1 MPIFDKYK
9 AIFVHIPKCAGTSV
23 SNAFAD
29 GDPRFNDAGYKK
41 FSLRTMKGRNLEHQ
55 TSNRLKLLAPFR
67 FRKYYKFAFVRNP
80 FDRMV
85 SEFKWRSSWDEST
98 RNADF
103 ETMLEKIPSFRA
115 AGEPHFFSAKQFVT
129 NCNGEVVVDFIGKF
143 ESIDEDFK
151 KIAKAVNLTTNLPK
165 KNVTNERKSKYCEY
179 YNSATRRLVEQYFEE
194 DLTFFEYSYEEE

>member
-9 AIFVHIPKCAGTSV
+9 TIFVHIPKCAGTSV

-29 GDPRFNDAGYKK
+29 GEPSFNSAEYKK

-55 TSNRLKLLAPFR
+55 TSRRLKLLAPFR

-85 SEFKWRSSWDEST
+85 SEYKWRSSWDEST

-103 ETMLEKIPSFRA
+103 ENMLEKIPSFRD

-129 NCNGEVVVDFIGKF
+129 DGRGKVVVDFIGKF
-143 ESIDEDFK
+143 ESIDEDFA
-151 KIAKAVNLTTNLPK
+151 KIAKAVNLNKSLPK
-165 KNVTNERKSKYCEY
+165 KNVTNKQESKYCEY
-179 YNSATRRLVEQYFEE
+179 YNSTTKRLVEQYFGE
-194 DLTFFEYSYEEE
+194 DLAFFDYKFEDK